1 MQLRR
6 AVPLSLVMLLAST
19 GCVSVGPQD
28 PASAPVRGSVPPAEA
43 PVVPAPLALPLGAL
57 PEADTPAPDPAQG
70 PDAER
75 GAAPRSAPRSAP
87 EREPSRERA
96 PKAASPPRRKRVPG
110 ATTAHPR
117 RRPAPPPRMDQLCAA
132 ADGTVPPS
140 IVDLCL
146 RQYGR

>member
-28 PASAPVRGSVPPAEA
+28 TASSPARGSVPPAEA
-43 PVVPAPLALPLGAL
+43 PDDPTPLALPLGPL
-57 PEADTPAPDPAQG
+57 PPAATPAPDLDPA
-70 PDAER
+70 PDRKPAT
-75 GAAPRSAPRSAP
+75 GSKP
-87 EREPSRERA
+87 EPEPSRGRGPA
-96 PKAASPPRRKRVPG
+96 KAAPSPRRGRVPG
-110 ATTAHPR
+110 QATAHPR

-132 ADGTVPPS
+132 AEGTVPPS